1 MEANVESALLYLDE
15 HINCNNFLHNV
26 ETGFTYHEE
35 ETGSRFDDKLDPTYN
50 HLLFLLEGVC
60 TLSCNDFKDRTIQGG
75 EMILIPR
82 AATSS
87 GQVTQSAKWLQM
99 TFVLPHSGCD
109 RLVLE
114 SYKPFCKEI
123 DYDFQ
128 PLAIREPILKFID
141 LMLFYMRSG
150 MNCAHLHAMKH
161 AELFFLLRGFYKK
174 EEIATLFYPLIG
186 KPLNFREQIEKWQDK
201 EHSLTQLAEEL
212 HMSQIA
218 FLRRFKEEF
227 NETYFRWETRRKCDR
242 ILADMAIPNITIK
255 EIMTR
260 HGFYAAPNFNRFCKT
275 KFGYTPSELLKRY
288 GTKTYT
294 VSPKKGSAE

>member
-1 MEANVESALLYLDE
+1 MEANVEGALLYLDE
-15 HINCNNFLHNV
+15 HINCNNFLRTV
-26 ETGFTYHEE
+26 ETGFSYHEE
-35 ETGSRFDDKLDPTYN
+35 EIGSVLDPLFNETYN
-50 HLLFLLEGVC
+50 HLLFLLQGEC
-60 TLSCNDFKDRTIQGG
+60 ILSCNEFKGRTIKGG

-82 AATSS
+82 SS
-87 GQVTQSAKWLQM
+87 SFSGKVTQSAKWLQM
-99 TFVLPHSGCD
+99 TFALPHSGCD

-114 SYKPFCKEI
+114 GYKPFCQQI
-123 DYDFQ
+123 NYDFQ
-128 PLAIREPILKFID
+128 PLDIREPLTKFID
-141 LMLFYMRSG
+141 LMAFYLRSG

-161 AELFFLLRGFYKK
+161 AELFFTLRGFYKK

-186 KPLNFREQIEKWQDK
+186 RPLSFREQIEKWQDK

-218 FLRRFKEEF
+218 FLKRFKEEF
-227 NETYFRWETRRKCDR
+227 NETYFRWEMRRKCDR

-255 EIMTR
+255 EVMSR

-275 KFGYTPSELLKRY
+275 NFGCTPSELLKRY

-294 VSPKKGSAE
+294 TSRRKP